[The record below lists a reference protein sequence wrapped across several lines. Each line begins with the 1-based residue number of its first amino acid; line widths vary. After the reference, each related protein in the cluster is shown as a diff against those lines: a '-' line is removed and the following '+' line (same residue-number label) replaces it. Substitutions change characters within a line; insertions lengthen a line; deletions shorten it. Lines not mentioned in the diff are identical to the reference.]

1 MLCNELMT
9 TDCMRGSRGGGGR
22 SGPPPPLEKSQKHR
36 VSYQYLPGPPE
47 NHKATPPAFNVGPPS
62 ADPDPPPP
70 PPPLKNHKNT
80 GFLTNTCPYPL
91 KITNLKATTAAFNVV
106 RVFSDVLVA
115 FLYFDI
121 CHYRQ
126 SNLAIENPEFP
137 QPVVAGHF
145 QWKIW

>member
-1 MLCNELMT
+1 MQTKHLCVLIHIWTKGEVGAPLN
-9 TDCMRGSRGGGGR
+9 RFKPSSKIFYWPFQGGT
-22 SGPPPPLEKSQKHR
+22 SFVDLLY
-36 VSYQYLPGPPE
+36 V
-47 NHKATPPAFNVGPPS
+47 F
-62 ADPDPPPP
+62 
-70 PPPLKNHKNT
+70 
-80 GFLTNTCPYPL
+80 FLSCVCL
-91 KITNLKATTAAFNVV
+91 V

-126 SNLAIENPEFP
+126 SNLAIENPEFS